1 MGSKQVHRKSGFGA
15 MGRDARRKL
24 RNDNDIKI
32 LIVGQN
38 SQTGIGKTTLA
49 VQLCR
54 FIDGTDQGWDAED
67 KAFVDVDE
75 YMKAHLE
82 KNQQSCL
89 MLDEIEAGADRR
101 RAMSHENVQLSQ
113 AWMTLRA
120 RNIGTV
126 ATLPSTEA
134 LDKRMLSLADYWVL
148 VRKRGVAQPY
158 KVKVNDFNGNVQRVG
173 LGPDNE
179 QMIEFPDLPS
189 DDPDKAHLD
198 SIKDDM
204 VYELVGGDSAE
215 KITVGEHK
223 KKLEQLEEKVRRE
236 VRDEW
241 VRDVYAMTDL
251 SQYDIADLSCVD
263 VTRNQ
268 VQKIT
273 SKAN

>member
-1 MGSKQVHRKSGFGA
+1 MQGKRVFRKAGFGE
-15 MGRDARRKL
+15 MGRDAKRKL

-32 LIVGQN
+32 LVVGQN

-54 FIDGTDQGWDAED
+54 FIDGTDDPWRAEE

-75 YMKAHLE
+75 YMQAHLE
-82 KNQQSCL
+82 KRQQSCL

-126 ATLPSTEA
+126 ATLPSTDA

-148 VRKRGVAQPY
+148 VRRRGIAQPY
-158 KVKVNDFNGNVQRVG
+158 KVRVNDFNGNVSRVG
-173 LGPDNE
+173 LGPDND
-179 QMIEFPDLPS
+179 QLIQFPDLP
-189 DDPDKAHLD
+189 DDDEDKAYLD

-204 VYELVGGDSAE
+204 VYELVGNGDAE
-215 KITVGEHK
+215 KIPASEAK
-223 KKLEQLEEKVRRE
+223 KKRDKAVKEARRE
-236 VRDEW
+236 LRNEWINAVYERTDESTYSLAEW
-241 VRDVYAMTDL
+241 DV
-251 SQYDIADLSCVD
+251 VD
-263 VTRNQ
+263 VSPQ
-268 VQKIT
+268 MVQKIT
-273 SKAN
+273 S